1 MHQKPIQISN
11 RIHHKTQSKVEL
23 YPVFKFRVHAS
34 IADPELSFLNQ
45 KTKSKL
51 ELYPVFKFIVY
62 LSIAY
67 PD

>member
-1 MHQKPIQISN
+1 MHQYQIQICHSYYHMSQ
-11 RIHHKTQSKVEL
+11 RKVEL

-62 LSIAY
+62 LSIAD